1 MTAIQH
7 ATSHQKNYEEK
18 RFHSRLYRKDVLQEL
33 VSRCV
38 SKGYVFQMEMIIR
51 ARELNYKIGEIP
63 ITFVDRVYGQSKLGG
78 TEIFQFAKNLLY
90 LFATT

>member
-1 MTAIQH
+1 
-7 ATSHQKNYEEK
+7 
-18 RFHSRLYRKDVLQEL
+18 
-33 VSRCV
+33 
-38 SKGYVFQMEMIIR
+38 MEMIVR
-51 ARELNYKIGEIP
+51 ARELNYTIGEVP